1 MFQPDPLLGTVVQAF
16 DIEDLYRRLGEVSGD
31 RSRLLWDSESIRSAI
46 QPHAVS
52 ALRAEPAR
60 ADLDQAVGM
69 RENAYITT
77 YSDAVVEVARQV
89 YFDNPSDQ
97 SSVVC
102 NLISNLE
109 SDTGV
114 MHGTLNNL
122 YIQDGLWGNAI
133 KKARTD
139 TTFSS
144 VLENP
149 VGGGTQY
156 NNTAASHSESMGYDY
171 RLPSLENDIR
181 YRRARISQRQEYL
194 AAFRAKEMCERAN
207 LTFPNELAAFDQ
219 QIRKLQVAYI
229 DTMLVPPFSGVVT
242 GVFRNV
248 GDFVGAGQPVVRIED
263 DKSVYLVG
271 TIKYRGT
278 LRLNSKMEVSTT
290 LFDASGGLT
299 TKVDGVVSSL
309 RGHDSVDEQWDVLIL
324 CSNRTAGGDP
334 VLPLNYNFDFES
346 TSIEITAV

>member
-1 MFQPDPLLGTVVQAF
+1 MATGKAVNLRVRPVKSVDLCYPVDGIVMFQPDPLLGTVVQAF

-149 VGGGTQY
+149 VGGG
-156 NNTAASHSESMGYDY
+156 
-171 RLPSLENDIR
+171 L
-181 YRRARISQRQEYL
+181 
-194 AAFRAKEMCERAN
+194 
-207 LTFPNELAAFDQ
+207 
-219 QIRKLQVAYI
+219 
-229 DTMLVPPFSGVVT
+229 
-242 GVFRNV
+242 
-248 GDFVGAGQPVVRIED
+248 
-263 DKSVYLVG
+263 
-271 TIKYRGT
+271 
-278 LRLNSKMEVSTT
+278 STT
-290 LFDASGGLT
+290 ILRPVTRNLWGTTIVSHRLRMTSDTAGHGSVNGKSTLQPSGRRRCASGP
-299 TKVDGVVSSL
+299 
-309 RGHDSVDEQWDVLIL
+309 I
-324 CSNRTAGGDP
+324 
-334 VLPLNYNFDFES
+334 
-346 TSIEITAV
+346 